1 MDILTNDQW
10 RTLCAIADAIVPS
23 IPAEALTQAAPAYA
37 LTKDYK
43 KILIEFA
50 ADRPSD
56 HPEFKLIL
64 AHDMLPNLYP
74 NTLHDFRGTLD
85 MLNQPAT
92 CLVLTGTY
100 KLFHTLSVE
109 DRQAIIDSW
118 GSARLSIFRRLY
130 RGFFS
135 TTICAYLRAS
145 DIAHRGIRHP
155 VRDLNVDDNERYA
168 SKDFYRFH
176 MLTEL
181 ELQRAKFDTVIIGSG
196 CGAGVVAARL
206 SSQGF
211 SVLVI
216 EKGNYY
222 HQEELTF
229 SEHEGLKHM
238 YEAGG
243 VLQTEDGGVNLLA
256 ASTFGG
262 GSTVNWSASM
272 CTQGFVRREWATK
285 YGVEFYATRVYED
298 ALCHVWKRMGVT
310 DRQVVHSRANQILL
324 DGSSRIGSAAH
335 AVAQNTGGFI
345 HRCSFCSYGCRFGEK
360 QGGTNTWLVDAA
372 INGAKF
378 LNNATVEKVLT
389 FAGAAT
395 GVQVKAFGK
404 EFSIPALVV
413 VAAAGSLNTPV
424 ILVKSGFKN
433 SNIGNHLKLHPV
445 GTLYGIW
452 NDKDF
457 NAFNEAIL
465 TALSSI
471 AVFHGEANNM
481 AAYMSLA
488 RDKGE
493 GRVYPDHIS
502 GEPRVSYELS
512 KFDRNS
518 IISGLIKIAE
528 LCLAQDV
535 DEIYISDRRVPT
547 FIPTAEMREKGILS
561 KEFKAWTDS
570 VRKYGCAKYTSQIG
584 SAHQMST
591 CRMGSSPRIS
601 AATPCGELWECED
614 LVVTDGSALP
624 SASGANPK
632 ISIMATAHVIAGN
645 IVERL
650 KAKKTRAG
658 L

>member
-1 MDILTNDQW
+1 MEDSLCNCRRDCAFDI
-10 RTLCAIADAIVPS
+10 
-23 IPAEALTQAAPAYA
+23 QAAPAHA

-43 KILIEFA
+43 KILIKFA
-50 ADRPSD
+50 ADRPSH
-56 HPEFKLIL
+56 HPEFRLIL
-64 AHDMLPNLYP
+64 AHDMLPKLYP
-74 NTLHDFRGTLD
+74 NTLHDFRGALD

-100 KLFHTLSVE
+100 KSFHTLSVE
-109 DRQAIIDSW
+109 DR
-118 GSARLSIFRRLY
+118 GRLSIFRRLY
-130 RGFFS
+130 RGFLS
-135 TTICAYLRAS
+135 TTIRAYMRAS
-145 DIAHRGIRHP
+145 DIAHG
-155 VRDLNVDDNERYA
+155 
-168 SKDFYRFH
+168 
-176 MLTEL
+176 
-181 ELQRAKFDTVIIGSG
+181 AKFDTVIIGSG
-196 CGAGVVAARL
+196 CGAGAVAARL

-211 SVLVI
+211 GVLVI

-229 SEHEGLKHM
+229 SEHEGLKLM

-262 GSTVNWSASM
+262 SSTVNWSACM
-272 CTQGFVRREWATK
+272 CTQRFVRRGWATK
-285 YGVEFYATRVYED
+285 YGVEFYATMVYED
-298 ALCHVWKRMGVT
+298 ALCHVWKRMGVS

-345 HRCSFCSYGCRFGEK
+345 HRCSCCSHGCRFGEK

-378 LNNATVEKVLT
+378 LDNATVERVLT
-389 FAGAAT
+389 SAGAAT

-404 EFSIPALVV
+404 EYSIVV
-413 VAAAGSLNTPV
+413 GATGSLNTPQY
-424 ILVKSGFKN
+424 
-433 SNIGNHLKLHPV
+433 GNHLQLHPV

-465 TALSSI
+465 TAVNTEYENIDGDGRGVKIECMLQHP
-471 AVFHGEANNM
+471 AQLYCGFPWRGGESYKKGLIKYNNM

-493 GRVYPDHIS
+493 GRVYPHHIS
-502 GEPRVSYELS
+502 GEPR
-512 KFDRNS
+512 FDRNT
-518 IISGLIKIAE
+518 E

-535 DEIYISDRRVPT
+535 DEIYISDRRVRT

-570 VRKYGCAKYTSQIG
+570 VRKYGCDKYTSQIG

-614 LVVTDGSALP
+614 LFVTDGSALP
-624 SASGANPK
+624 SASGANPM

>member
-256 ASTFGG
+256 ALDIRWWLDSQLE
-262 GSTVNWSASM
+262 
-272 CTQGFVRREWATK
+272 CE
-285 YGVEFYATRVYED
+285 VYED

-465 TALSSI
+465 T
-471 AVFHGEANNM
+471 ANNM